1 MSSSLFSSSGK
12 HHRLVIIASAL
23 IVGSSLSLSI
33 RAQTPPPAPSPSKQA
48 IDVRKA
54 AFTLIGNNF
63 KPIGDVLQGRTP
75 FDAAEVQK
83 RASRVAFLS
92 QLLTDTFPDASNVGL
107 PDTKAKAEIWS
118 DRAAFDKRLKDF
130 QDHAAVLAQ
139 LAVKESSASDA
150 FKAAATAVAQD
161 CKGCHDS
168 FKAK

>member
-1 MSSSLFSSSGK
+1 MSQSLLPSLLK
-12 HHRLVIIASAL
+12 RHRVVAIASAL
-23 IVGSSLSLSI
+23 IVGSSLSVSLS
-33 RAQTPPPAPSPSKQA
+33 AQTAPPAPSPSKQA

-63 KPIGDVLQGRTP
+63 KPIGDVLKGATP

-92 QLLTDTFPDASNVGL
+92 QLLGDTFPDASNVGL
-107 PDTKAKAEIWS
+107 PDTKAKAEIWT
-118 DRAAFDKRLKDF
+118 DRANFDKRLKEF
-130 QDHAAVLAQ
+130 QEHATTLAQ
-139 LAVKESSASDA
+139 VAAKESSASDA
-150 FKAAATAVAQD
+150 FKSAATTVAQD